1 MTVTRRN
8 IIDSAESGDRF
19 VQGAVLLNQEMSEL
33 TTAQLNDIL
42 TPQVPG
48 FRIFGIDQEV
58 STWDLLSCGTSWRC
72 SCPAP
77 HPGPSATL
85 PTAARSSCPGTG
97 CS

>member
-19 VQGAVLLNQEMSEL
+19 VQGAVLLNQEMSGL
-33 TTAQLNDIL
+33 TTAQLNNIL

-58 STWDLLSCGTSWRC
+58 SNSTTTNSVNAAWPTRNETAVGT
-72 SCPAP
+72 
-77 HPGPSATL
+77 
-85 PTAARSSCPGTG
+85 
-97 CS
+97 